1 MRPWQLMTLTPVLAF
16 SPPPPHNLW
25 GFPGVSIP
33 LPCLC
38 PPSRAPFLPLTVS
51 GPLLLIPWLSV
62 WVPPPLGSLPAG
74 QAPCPSYNSCCF
86 TLFLSPHHLQHIRG
100 PGGGGLAF
108 LLMSPHEVWCSP
120 QEKCCIA
127 WRVAAGGQGE
137 AGLMVL
143 RDRLRAQQVG
153 GQEGNRA

>member
-1 MRPWQLMTLTPVLAF
+1 M
-16 SPPPPHNLW
+16 
-25 GFPGVSIP
+25 
-33 LPCLC
+33 
-38 PPSRAPFLPLTVS
+38 
-51 GPLLLIPWLSV
+51 
-62 WVPPPLGSLPAG
+62 
-74 QAPCPSYNSCCF
+74 
-86 TLFLSPHHLQHIRG
+86 
-100 PGGGGLAF
+100 
-108 LLMSPHEVWCSP
+108 LMSPHEVWCSP